1 MKLFFLNAHSLLA
14 ALAWLSFS
22 AGPVSAHYVWIE
34 VPGTITPG
42 KEAQARLY
50 FGEAH
55 EFLREESGGRLDERA
70 GLTASLTTTDS
81 SKTKIPLTKKDNFF
95 AGNFLPKKP
104 GIFQIVGIDSE
115 SEVNPGG
122 SYTNGM
128 AYKPMFYARRQLVA
142 FEKGRV
148 SERSPAMGEAM
159 ELDILPVTRHLD
171 PETGSISPR
180 AGEEVVMQVIFQGK
194 PFDKA
199 KVFAYSPQGW
209 MKEMTS
215 DVQGL
220 IRFKP
225 LWAGLY
231 ILDCV
236 QLEKKKGAFRGNPFE
251 AIRHRATYTLEAIE
265 PGNRSP

>member
-1 MKLFFLNAHSLLA
+1 MKTLLKNPRSMFF
-14 ALAWLSFS
+14 ALALLGVPPRT
-22 AGPVSAHYVWIE
+22 ASAHYVWIE
-34 VPGTITPG
+34 LPDSIPIG
-42 KEAQARLY
+42 KESQARLF

-70 GLTASLTTTDS
+70 GLTASLS
-81 SKTKIPLTKKDNFF
+81 IPGGSKTKIPLTEKTNFF

-104 GIFQIVGIDSE
+104 GVFQITGIDSA
-115 SEVNPGG
+115 SEVNAGG
-122 SYTNGM
+122 AYTNGM

-148 SERSPAMGEAM
+148 SENPPAIGEPM

-171 PETGSISPR
+171 PQTGSLSAR
-180 AGEEVVMQVIFQGK
+180 AGEEVVMQVFFQGK
-194 PFDKA
+194 PLVKA

-215 DVQGL
+215 DAQGL

-225 LWAGLY
+225 LLRGLY
-231 ILDCV
+231 IIDCV
-236 QLEKKKGAFRGNPFE
+236 RLEKKNGMFKGKPFE
-251 AIRHRATYTLEAIE
+251 AVRHRATYALRAID
-265 PGNRSP
+265 G